1 MARIRQLTMGSPG
14 RLFLSTRG
22 VTSGLA
28 LVLAL
33 YYTKLLGVEKRS
45 ILVFIM
51 VTALILTVIF
61 TSGIS
66 LTFRNRPAKSI
77 RSEDL
82 TAYLSVILLGGFLVA
97 LLNCILLGFYS
108 QLKSEIPLSI
118 YIISFI
124 YSFLACVNLGFQDAL
139 IAKGNLK
146 LATFLD
152 FTTIVIQGLCLVFF
166 VFLDQTSLFMSVT
179 ISFAISYLLI
189 VFATI
194 SVFIQTETMRFKGLG
209 QNVKT
214 LLRSSK
220 QNQLFGIANGL
231 ADRIDRFLIG
241 FLLPL
246 AFLAKYALV
255 TSMISFT
262 RFFPEAFNRLIL
274 IKHHQVPSSPKKE
287 LNLRAYLLISGAVIG
302 FVFLSQFLV
311 QIVFGDTWLLPI
323 NVVIIYA
330 IQEVLRGLYQ
340 TKATKLVAEGKL
352 TSVSQSSLLLII
364 GSIVFMLIGISFFG
378 LAGAPL
384 AMVFVYAILIKVLNY
399 KLRVLQ

>member
-1 MARIRQLTMGSPG
+1 M
-14 RLFLSTRG
+14 
-22 VTSGLA
+22 A

-51 VTALILTVIF
+51 VSALILTVIF

-77 RSEDL
+77 QGEDL

-97 LLNCILLGFYS
+97 LLNCTLLVFYS

-118 YIISFI
+118 YIVSFI

-152 FTTIVIQGLCLVFF
+152 LTTIVIQGLCLVFF

-179 ISFAISYLLI
+179 ISFVISYLLI

-194 SVFIQTETMRFKGLG
+194 SVFIQTETIQANGLG
-209 QNVKT
+209 QNIKS

-231 ADRIDRFLIG
+231 ADRIDRFLVG

-246 AFLAKYALV
+246 AFLAKYALI

-262 RFFPEAFNRLIL
+262 RFLPEAFNRLLL
-274 IKHHQVPSSPKKE
+274 IQHHEVPSSPKKE
-287 LNLRAYLLISGAVIG
+287 FNFRAYLLIGGAVIAL
-302 FVFLSQFLV
+302 VFLSQIFI
-311 QIVFGDTWLLPI
+311 QIVFGDSWLLPI
-323 NVVIIYA
+323 NVVFIYA
-330 IQEVLRGLYQ
+330 IQEVLRGVYQ
-340 TKATKLVAEGKL
+340 TKATRLVAEGKL
-352 TSVSQSSLLLII
+352 ILVSQSSLILIT
-364 GSIVFMLIGISFFG
+364 GSIIFMLLGISFFG
-378 LAGAPL
+378 LVGAPL
-384 AMVFVYAILIKVLNY
+384 AMVIVYAILLKVLNW
-399 KLRVLQ
+399 KQNVHR

>member
-1 MARIRQLTMGSPG
+1 
-14 RLFLSTRG
+14 
-22 VTSGLA
+22 
-28 LVLAL
+28 
-33 YYTKLLGVEKRS
+33 
-45 ILVFIM
+45 
-51 VTALILTVIF
+51 
-61 TSGIS
+61 
-66 LTFRNRPAKSI
+66 
-77 RSEDL
+77 
-82 TAYLSVILLGGFLVA
+82 
-97 LLNCILLGFYS
+97 
-108 QLKSEIPLSI
+108 
-118 YIISFI
+118 
-124 YSFLACVNLGFQDAL
+124 
-139 IAKGNLK
+139 
-146 LATFLD
+146 
-152 FTTIVIQGLCLVFF
+152 
-166 VFLDQTSLFMSVT
+166 
-179 ISFAISYLLI
+179 
-189 VFATI
+189 
-194 SVFIQTETMRFKGLG
+194 
-209 QNVKT
+209 
-214 LLRSSK
+214 LRSSK

-246 AFLAKYALV
+246 AFLAKYALI

-364 GSIVFMLIGISFFG
+364 GSIVFMLIGINFFG
-378 LAGAPL
+378 LVGAPL

>member
-1 MARIRQLTMGSPG
+1 MGSPG

-22 VTSGLA
+22 VTSGMA

-77 RSEDL
+77 QSEDL
-82 TAYLSVILLGGFLVA
+82 TAYLSIIILGGLLVA
-97 LLNCILLGFYS
+97 LLNCILLVFYS

-194 SVFIQTETMRFKGLG
+194 TVFIQTETMRFKGLG

-220 QNQLFGIANGL
+220 QNQLFGIANGM

-246 AFLAKYALV
+246 AFLAKYALI

-262 RFFPEAFNRLIL
+262 RFFPEAFNRLLL
-274 IKHHQVPSSPKKE
+274 IKHHQVPSFPKKE
-287 LNLRAYLLISGAVIG
+287 LNLRAYVLISGAVIG

-311 QIVFGDTWLLPI
+311 LIVFGDTWLLPI

-330 IQEVLRGLYQ
+330 IQEVLRGFYQ

-378 LAGAPL
+378 LVGAPL

-399 KLRVLQ
+399 KLRVPQ